1 MQENRLTGGSMAS
14 PALVREDGGP
24 AFALRRIV
32 NTIFAG
38 VMFSRHSLIFKPPT
52 PHPHPPFL
60 NLRVLKHDYDIE
72 YIIAYKEVRK

>member
-38 VMFSRHSLIFKPPT
+38 VMFSRHSLIFNPP
-52 PHPHPPFL
+52 PLPLFL